1 MKMKRGI
8 KNVLIFVSGAAVGS
22 AVTTV
27 ALRAFYT
34 KFINETLTA
43 EVNKQMD
50 EIKKEYNDSLEEIR
64 AKYEENVVKTAEKSP
79 KKPKNEQKPVKSE
92 VKKKK
97 SREEKQESAVD
108 YTKYSEGKK
117 QVKKDEKAEA
127 INEIINETT
136 NEAGTYIISLGDY
149 TEDNGYEKVTSTFY
163 AGDGVF
169 TNDYDDPDPEMPDIV
184 GNLMSKYEDY
194 GEGNSLFLRNDERE
208 TDYEVI
214 FDEGS
219 YTV

>member
-1 MKMKRGI
+1 MKRGI

-50 EIKKEYNDSLEEIR
+50 EIKEEYNASLEKIK
-64 AKYEENVVKTAEKSP
+64 AKYEENLVKNAQNSL
-79 KKPKNEQKPVKSE
+79 KKPENEQKPVQSE

-97 SREEKQESAVD
+97 TREEKQESAVD
-108 YTKYSEGKK
+108 YTKYSEDKK
-117 QVKKDEKAEA
+117 KKVEKDEKTEA
-127 INEIINETT
+127 INENINDTT
-136 NEAGTYIISLGDY
+136 NDAGTYIISFGDY
-149 TEDNGYEKVTSTFY
+149 TEDNGYEKMTSTFY
-163 AGDGVF
+163 ATDGVF
-169 TNDYDDPDPEMPDIV
+169 TNDYDDPDPELPDIV
-184 GNLMSKYEDY
+184 GNLMEKFEDY
-194 GEGNSLFLRNDERE
+194 GEGNSLYLRNDGRE
-208 TDYEVI
+208 TDYEII

-219 YTV
+219 YME